1 MTVAVVVAALA
12 ASARPASAAFPG
24 TSGRIAFTSD
34 RTGDEEIWV
43 MNADGSSQH
52 NLTNSGPSVRPDWSP
67 DSTQL
72 TYYVG
77 NSGHD
82 IYVMNADGTNQH
94 NLTNS
99 GASDYAPAWSPDGT
113 MIAFN
118 SDQAGSQD
126 IYVMKPDGTGQQNL
140 TSNPASDTFPDW
152 AGKYAFNGFF
162 GPVNNTP
169 TVNTGKSGRTYP
181 VKWQLLDARGNYI
194 STLSAVSNITYK

>member
-1 MTVAVVVAALA
+1 
-12 ASARPASAAFPG
+12 
-24 TSGRIAFTSD
+24 
-34 RTGDEEIWV
+34 
-43 MNADGSSQH
+43 MNADGTGQHSLTSNGVSNTPAWSPDGSQNAFTCSGQICGMNAAGSGQH
-52 NLTNSGPSVRPDWSP
+52 DLTNSGPPVHPDWSP
-67 DSTQL
+67 DSTQH

-126 IYVMKPDGTGQQNL
+126 IYVMKSDGTGQQNL

-152 AGKYAFNGFF
+152 AARYVFNGFF
-162 GPVNNTP
+162 DPVNNPP

-181 VKWQLLDARGNYI
+181 VKWQLLDA
-194 STLSAVSNITYK
+194 